1 MLRSFSSL
9 LACLLIFLFSPL
21 FASAQRSF
29 TVGTASAS
37 PGEKATGYLEV
48 PAGIDSAT
56 NIPVV
61 VINGAKPGPV
71 LALVTGAHGTEYV
84 SIIAVEKLV
93 GELDPAKISGTVI
106 LIP

>member
-1 MLRSFSSL
+1 MLRSFSSP
-9 LACLLIFLFSPL
+9 LACFLIFLFLPL
-21 FASAQRSF
+21 IAYAQRSF

-61 VINGAKPGPV
+61 VINGAKSGPV
-71 LALVTGAHGTEYV
+71 LASCDRCAWHG
-84 SIIAVEKLV
+84 IRFNNRR
-93 GELDPAKISGTVI
+93 
-106 LIP
+106 